1 MNLITKE
8 NHVLLEADSFEG
20 HFFQVIRNHRQLVSR
35 KRRKMLREMNRD
47 RRKMMEMFEIDSDSV
62 LEAESVKNMN
72 NYYSD

>member
-1 MNLITKE
+1 
-8 NHVLLEADSFEG
+8 
-20 HFFQVIRNHRQLVSR
+20 
-35 KRRKMLREMNRD
+35 MLREMNRD